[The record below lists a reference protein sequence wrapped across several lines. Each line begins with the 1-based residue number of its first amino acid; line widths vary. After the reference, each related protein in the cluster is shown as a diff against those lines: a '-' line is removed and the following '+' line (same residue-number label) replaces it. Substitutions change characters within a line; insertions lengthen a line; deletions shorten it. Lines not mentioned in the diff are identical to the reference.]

1 MRDGPLEKWWGE
13 VGWGK
18 SQKNVSSGNYKEKI
32 YIPTDFGQKNIY
44 AQGGSVQVRLL
55 EINYE
60 VIDKSRL
67 EIKHDFFKINMTH
80 E

>member
-1 MRDGPLEKWWGE
+1 MFHQEIIK
-13 VGWGK
+13 K
-18 SQKNVSSGNYKEKI
+18 K
-32 YIPTDFGQKNIY
+32 YIFLQILAKKYIY